1 MKNPLALSCAALA
14 ISLIALLGVMVNSGA
29 PLTKESDAVAPDPG
43 STNQLLE
50 RIAELADESRAL
62 RNRIAML
69 ESRPAAAQRVPVAV
83 ASVSPKELDAF
94 KEEVQ
99 AELETLSTSSIA
111 STEGQVL
118 EEKIAVYLDKARM
131 EEKVERAAGY
141 RAKREANLE
150 GDVDKMTTW
159 LDLTQNQADS
169 LRSTLIL
176 QSEREA
182 ELLRLW
188 EEGADDQVLGE
199 MKAADGQAFQDELS
213 GFLSTDQLE
222 TYLGA
227 VGATGK

>member
-1 MKNPLALSCAALA
+1 M
-14 ISLIALLGVMVNSGA
+14 
-29 PLTKESDAVAPDPG
+29 
-43 STNQLLE
+43 
-50 RIAELADESRAL
+50 
-62 RNRIAML
+62 
-69 ESRPAAAQRVPVAV
+69 
-83 ASVSPKELDAF
+83 
-94 KEEVQ
+94 
-99 AELETLSTSSIA
+99 
-111 STEGQVL
+111 

-150 GDVDKMTTW
+150 RDVEKMTSW

-188 EEGADDQVLGE
+188 EEGTDDQVLGE